1 MNLIFMMLLMKNGV
15 VYYRV
20 GGNRMVKNLLI
31 GIIVSGM
38 VATGGLHVSVM
49 ETWNAEPIRD
59 IKTGVE
65 YSVLHDTTGNN
76 WLIEKKLKKN
86 VKYIVVTDD
95 MSTSSIYD
103 DKIIKVVEIS

>member
-1 MNLIFMMLLMKNGV
+1 
-15 VYYRV
+15 
-20 GGNRMVKNLLI
+20 MVKNLLI

-76 WLIEKKLKKN
+76 WLIEEELEKGTR
-86 VKYIVVTDD
+86 YIVITDD
-95 MSTSSIYD
+95 METSSIYD
-103 DKIIKVVEIS
+103 DEIVKVIKIG